1 MKLDKL
7 LAPQLFYFK
16 ERFLCPPSNTQ
27 YTRTRHK
34 IGFKHI
40 YINRIDAEDGGT
52 LGYDT
57 EGVSGKTPENVS
69 FKIAALNL
77 NAVRIFLVEAE
88 IK

>member
-40 YINRIDAEDGGT
+40 SIVLT
-52 LGYDT
+52 LKTVAHSDMILT
-57 EGVSGKTPENVS
+57 ECPVKLLRTLVSR
-69 FKIAALNL
+69 LQ
-77 NAVRIFLVEAE
+77 R
-88 IK
+88 

>member
-1 MKLDKL
+1 MSFTEPLWSNE
-7 LAPQLFYFK
+7 AIFSTQIK
-16 ERFLCPPSNTQ
+16 EITTQ
-27 YTRTRHK
+27 YRPDIK
-34 IGFKHI
+34 LGSNI
-40 YINRIDAEDGGT
+40 YINRIDAEEGGT

-57 EGVSGKTPENVS
+57 EGVSGKTPEKVS